1 MADTDWLDAGNRLRE
16 LVLPLKDHGL
26 VEVFVATE
34 VADVQNLGQIV
45 PAVHILYQGDRVV
58 EGHQS
63 GLSSKVDQQWL
74 VLLTHRPTPGQATAG
89 VWLHRLLSAIAG
101 KSFGQSTF
109 VRVNPSVRP
118 SYKAGVAYLPLAF
131 EVTLKFKGELS

>member
-1 MADTDWLDAGNRLRE
+1 MEVDWLAAGSRLRD
-16 LVLPLKDHGL
+16 LVLPLKELGL
-26 VEVFVATE
+26 VDVFVATD

-45 PAVHILYQGDRVV
+45 PAVHILYQGDRVS

-63 GLSSKVDQQWL
+63 GLSSKVEQQWL
-74 VLLTHRPTPGQATAG
+74 VLLTHRGAPGRATAG
-89 VWLHRLLSAIAG
+89 VWLHRLLTAIAG
-101 KSFGQSTF
+101 KPFEKSTF

-131 EVTLKFKGELS
+131 EVTLKFKGELP

>member
-1 MADTDWLDAGNRLRE
+1 MEVDWLAAGSRLRD
-16 LVLPLKDHGL
+16 LVLPLKELGL
-26 VEVFVATE
+26 VDVFVATD

-45 PAVHILYQGDRVV
+45 PAVHILYQGDRVS

-63 GLSSKVDQQWL
+63 GLCSKDEQQWV
-74 VLLTHRPTPGQATAG
+74 VLLAHRGTPGRVTAG
-89 VWLHRLLSAIAG
+89 VWLHRLLTAIAG
-101 KSFGQSTF
+101 KPFEKSTF

-131 EVTLKFKGELS
+131 EVTLKFKGELP

>member
-1 MADTDWLDAGNRLRE
+1 MEVDWLAAGSRLRD
-16 LVLPLKDHGL
+16 LVLPLKELGL
-26 VEVFVATE
+26 VDVFVATD

-45 PAVHILYQGDRVV
+45 PAVHILYQGDRVG

-63 GLSSKVDQQWL
+63 GLSSKVEQQWL
-74 VLLTHRPTPGQATAG
+74 VLLTHRGTPGRVTAG
-89 VWLHRLLSAIAG
+89 VWLHRLLTAIAG
-101 KSFGQSTF
+101 KPFEKSTF

-131 EVTLKFKGELS
+131 EITVKIKGERQ

>member
-1 MADTDWLDAGNRLRE
+1 MEVDWLAAGSRLRD
-16 LVLPLKDHGL
+16 LVLPLKELGL
-26 VEVFVATE
+26 VDVFVATD

-45 PAVHILYQGDRVV
+45 PAVHILYQGDRVG

-63 GLSSKVDQQWL
+63 GLSSKVEQQWL
-74 VLLTHRPTPGQATAG
+74 VLLTHRPTPGQAKAG
-89 VWLHRLLSAIAG
+89 VWLHRLLTAIAG
-101 KSFGQSTF
+101 KSFEKSTF

-131 EVTLKFKGELS
+131 EVTLKFKGELP